1 MGMQP
6 LQAERRDLA
15 GRPDAD
21 LVALARR
28 GEGTA
33 FAAIM
38 TRYNR
43 RLYRAAR
50 GIVRDDSEAEDVLQ
64 EAYVRAFGALGTFRG
79 DAALST
85 WLTRIVINEA
95 LGRVRRQRP
104 TEELEVLDREMQS
117 GDARVIMFPGVN
129 SVPDPESAAAR
140 AEVRRL
146 LEGAVDELPDA
157 FRLVF
162 VMRDVEGLSI
172 EETANH
178 LGIRP
183 ETVKTRLHRARKL
196 LRDALDDRLATT
208 LKDTF
213 PFLGARCARLTDAVL
228 ARLDLTQHSRNARE
242 APEADDPSR

>member
-1 MGMQP
+1 MAMQP
-6 LQAERRDLA
+6 VRTELHDLA
-15 GRPDAD
+15 GRADAD

-28 GEGTA
+28 GEGAA
-33 FAAIM
+33 FAVIM
-38 TRYNR
+38 QRYNR

-50 GIVRDDSEAEDVLQ
+50 SIVRDDAEAEDVLQ
-64 EAYVRAFGALGTFRG
+64 EAYMRAFTALGTFRG
-79 DAALST
+79 EASLST
-85 WLTRIVINEA
+85 WLTRIVLNEA
-95 LGRVRRQRP
+95 LGRLRRQRP
-104 TEELEVLDREMQS
+104 TEDLDVLDREVQS
-117 GDARVIMFPGVN
+117 GETGVIMFPGVS

-172 EETANH
+172 EETATH
-178 LGIRP
+178 LGIRA

-196 LRDALDDRLATT
+196 LREALDDRLASV

-213 PFLGARCARLTDAVL
+213 PFLGARCARITDAVL
-228 ARLDLTQHSRNARE
+228 ARLDLAPGSDDVNEVAGE
-242 APEADDPSR
+242 AKPDH